1 MLFRNLGIS
10 SDEKKMEISKAVC
23 TAGFLATGNPE
34 LHESSLVLPK
44 ILCGLKP
51 SHPVNCKRFIVDEN
65 ILHQVHELISSAI
78 EYWSVLKNT
87 SIEGLRES
95 FLLREGKIIE
105 KNNDWFLIVER
116 RPYDML
122 LQQLPWNISMIKL
135 PWMSNTIIT
144 EWVY

>member
-1 MLFRNLGIS
+1 
-10 SDEKKMEISKAVC
+10 
-23 TAGFLATGNPE
+23 
-34 LHESSLVLPK
+34 
-44 ILCGLKP
+44 
-51 SHPVNCKRFIVDEN
+51 VNCKRFIVDEN

-116 RPYDML
+116 RPYDIL

-135 PWMSNTIIT
+135 PWISNSIVT